1 MTTQINIRKSLPDN
15 SFSLFLRG
23 LTYPLEGLRFL
34 KEHRLWSLAGAAI
47 LVNVVLLVAMI
58 ALASVYLVPL
68 IQGWVAAMAAWAAG
82 STILGW
88 LTGILSFLLWCLV
101 GPVALVLG
109 FLVLMLVGQTV
120 ASPFLDSLSEKVESI
135 VLNTDVHPLTASRII
150 KDVIVACGDLVG
162 GLAFI
167 LAVNLPLLLVGWI
180 PGVGAIVASVPS
192 FCFSAWLLSQ
202 EFMGLS
208 LARKHVGYGN
218 RWRAVWS
225 NKAIT
230 LGFGATTTAL
240 LFVPGLNL
248 VLLPMAAVGGTL
260 MYCDL
265 KVLGRMPA

>member
-1 MTTQINIRKSLPDN
+1 MTTQQNIRKTLPSS
-15 SFSLFLRG
+15 SFALFLRG

-34 KEHRLWSLAGAAI
+34 SEHKLWSMAAAAI
-47 LVNVVLLVAMI
+47 LVNVALLVAMI
-58 ALASVYLVPL
+58 GLASVYLVPM
-68 IQGWVAAMAAWAAG
+68 IQGWVAAMALWAAG
-82 STILGW
+82 STVLGW
-88 LTGILSFLLWCLV
+88 LAGFFSFLLWCLV

-120 ASPFLDSLSEKVESI
+120 ASPFLDSLSEKVESL
-135 VLNTDVHPLTASRII
+135 VVGTPVHPLTMTRVI
-150 KDVIVACGDLVG
+150 KDVVIAFGDLVG
-162 GLAFI
+162 GLLFI
-167 LAVNLPLLLVGWI
+167 VAVNFPLFLVGLI
-180 PGVGAIVASVPS
+180 PGVGAIAASIPS
-192 FCFSAWLLSQ
+192 FCFSAWLLAQ

-208 LARKHVGYGN
+208 LVRKFVGYGD

-230 LGFGATTTAL
+230 LGFGATTTLL